1 MKQKLLKRKPNTD
14 DFNKQMEK
22 VDLIE
27 RTVLFAK

>member
-14 DFNKQMEK
+14 DLNKQMEK

-27 RTVLFAK
+27 RKVLFAK